1 MMFQDLQVTNI
12 SGDPLVFSDFSLGWG
27 RYAVKN
33 PDEVLSKGWTLCY
46 SYMYME
52 ANMTKLQ
59 MPNVQA
65 KRTWK
70 VTAKRESIEK
80 TDKTKFLFH
89 TIL

>member
-52 ANMTKLQ
+52 ANMTEIAD
-59 MPNVQA
+59 A
-65 KRTWK
+65 KCASK
-70 VTAKRESIEK
+70 KNMKGNSKKRKYWENW
-80 TDKTKFLFH
+80 
-89 TIL
+89 